1 MHCVRFC
8 DGGLPTQN
16 GWAAPPPEDR
26 STSLLKVKG
35 RREGL
40 EDAVKGGAS
49 DGVPER
55 VAALAN
61 RFGGF
66 VGVESPSTVG

>member
-1 MHCVRFC
+1 M
-8 DGGLPTQN
+8 
-16 GWAAPPPEDR
+16 APPPDEER
-26 STSLLKVKG
+26 TTSPRKVKG
-35 RREGL
+35 RREGV
-40 EDAVKGGAS
+40 EDAVKGGES

-55 VAALAN
+55 VVALAN